1 LIETV
6 RSRARLIEAVA
17 RFDATYSATDLPGGP
32 EAATLSQVVRAH
44 GQFRG
49 FGRTGEFTLARRDGD
64 NIVFLLRHRH
74 ADLDSPKPIPFDS
87 ELAEP
92 MRRALSGGS
101 GTVIGLDYRGEK
113 VLAAYEQVG
122 VVNWG
127 VVGKIDLAEIR
138 GVFLRAGL
146 TAFSVGLVVVL
157 IGAFMFLRRTD
168 PLIRRLASNEA
179 RTRAILDTAADGVI
193 TIDEQGTIESF
204 NAAAERIFGYAA
216 DEATGK
222 NVSIL
227 MPAPHQE
234 HHTEYLDRYLRTG
247 QARLVGKTV
256 ELTGKRREGTMF
268 PLEATVSEVRLPGRR
283 LFTGIFRDI
292 TERKRADE
300 ALRLDEAR
308 LEALVKLNDMAEAPF
323 RQVADFALEEAV
335 RVTTSKMGFLGF
347 MSDDESVMTIHAWST
362 GAMQECAIGEKP
374 KVFAIADAG
383 LWGEVIRQRQPIVVN
398 DYLGMKIWKQ
408 GFPEGHAQIWRF
420 LGVPLFDGKR
430 IVAVAAVA
438 NKQDDYEDADIRQ
451 LTLLITGVWRVL
463 QRQRARE
470 ALRTSEERFR
480 TVAEFASDCI
490 YWRSPDGDVLYV
502 SPGCAEL
509 TGYTPEE
516 FCASPRLFD
525 TVVHPED
532 RALWEQHEHAALADD
547 SPQTLEFRI
556 VTKTGELRWVSH
568 VCRPIHDAAGR
579 FLGVR
584 GSNRDITER
593 RRLEE
598 EILEISRREEQRI
611 GQDLHD
617 VVGQRLT
624 GIAFLI
630 KALQRRLAEQTLP
643 EASAAAE
650 IASMASETII
660 ETRTLAK
667 GLCPVDLTADGL
679 MTALQ
684 EHAANVEELYDIVCT
699 FKCDRPVLVHEGAV
713 ATHLYRIAQ
722 EAVNNA
728 TKHAQAQRIEI
739 TIAADDERRVTLTV
753 RDDGVG
759 LPDDFDRTD
768 GMGLR
773 IMNYRARM
781 IGATLDVSRNRGGGT
796 TVVCSLQSDDV
807 VGGAE
812 ISDDHRTAGHA
823 CQPHD

>member
-1 LIETV
+1 
-6 RSRARLIEAVA
+6 
-17 RFDATYSATDLPGGP
+17 
-32 EAATLSQVVRAH
+32 
-44 GQFRG
+44 
-49 FGRTGEFTLARRDGD
+49 
-64 NIVFLLRHRH
+64 
-74 ADLDSPKPIPFDS
+74 
-87 ELAEP
+87 
-92 MRRALSGGS
+92 
-101 GTVIGLDYRGEK
+101 
-113 VLAAYEQVG
+113 
-122 VVNWG
+122 
-127 VVGKIDLAEIR
+127 
-138 GVFLRAGL
+138 
-146 TAFSVGLVVVL
+146 
-157 IGAFMFLRRTD
+157 
-168 PLIRRLASNEA
+168 
-179 RTRAILDTAADGVI
+179 
-193 TIDEQGTIESF
+193 
-204 NAAAERIFGYAA
+204 
-216 DEATGK
+216 
-222 NVSIL
+222 
-227 MPAPHQE
+227 
-234 HHTEYLDRYLRTG
+234 
-247 QARLVGKTV
+247 
-256 ELTGKRREGTMF
+256 
-268 PLEATVSEVRLPGRR
+268 
-283 LFTGIFRDI
+283 
-292 TERKRADE
+292 
-300 ALRLDEAR
+300 
-308 LEALVKLNDMAEAPF
+308 MAEAPF

-398 DYLGMKIWKQ
+398 DYLGMKM
-408 GFPEGHAQIWRF
+408 
-420 LGVPLFDGKR
+420 
-430 IVAVAAVA
+430 
-438 NKQDDYEDADIRQ
+438 QDDYEDADIRQ

-470 ALRTSEERFR
+470 ALRASEERFR

-773 IMNYRARM
+773 IMNYRASHTGRQPEPWRR
-781 IGATLDVSRNRGGGT
+781 DHGG
-796 TVVCSLQSDDV
+796 VLPP
-807 VGGAE
+807 E
-812 ISDDHRTAGHA
+812 R
-823 CQPHD
+823 

>member
-1 LIETV
+1 
-6 RSRARLIEAVA
+6 
-17 RFDATYSATDLPGGP
+17 
-32 EAATLSQVVRAH
+32 
-44 GQFRG
+44 
-49 FGRTGEFTLARRDGD
+49 
-64 NIVFLLRHRH
+64 
-74 ADLDSPKPIPFDS
+74 
-87 ELAEP
+87 
-92 MRRALSGGS
+92 
-101 GTVIGLDYRGEK
+101 
-113 VLAAYEQVG
+113 
-122 VVNWG
+122 
-127 VVGKIDLAEIR
+127 
-138 GVFLRAGL
+138 
-146 TAFSVGLVVVL
+146 
-157 IGAFMFLRRTD
+157 
-168 PLIRRLASNEA
+168 
-179 RTRAILDTAADGVI
+179 
-193 TIDEQGTIESF
+193 
-204 NAAAERIFGYAA
+204 
-216 DEATGK
+216 
-222 NVSIL
+222 
-227 MPAPHQE
+227 QE

-470 ALRTSEERFR
+470 ALRTSEER
-480 TVAEFASDCI
+480 EFASDCI

-796 TVVCSLQSDDV
+796 RASQLGCLKKSLLQRAARV
-807 VGGAE
+807 LLV
-812 ISDDHRTAGHA
+812 DDHPIVRQGLAELIEQEPDLSVCGQAETAPEGLEAAVALQPDLAIVDVALGDTSGLQLIKDVRTRLPDLLVLVLSMKDEALYAERVLRAGARGYVMKEVATETLMTAIRKVLTGQVYLSPRMETRLLSKLAAAPAATSGSSIEHLSDRELEVFELIGLGLSTREIA
-823 CQPHD
+823 